1 MKADCWGILVITA
14 GELWDMRPEIR
25 NSKEDIT
32 NLLASF
38 PKRPDDAGLTE
49 FHGIPTSTAV
59 AIGPGPLEVVDQVT
73 GKLKL
78 L

>member
-25 NSKEDIT
+25 NSKEDII

-38 PKRPDDAGLTE
+38 PKRSDDADWNMVPVRISVE
-49 FHGIPTSTAV
+49 Y
-59 AIGPGPLEVVDQVT
+59 
-73 GKLKL
+73 
-78 L
+78 